1 MVSKK
6 VSKRAIR
13 QTREPIVPV
22 RHRSHSLAPEHVGE
36 AGSAAVL
43 AMAVL
48 GLAIFIASLAMIA
61 SGLTIAARY
70 ADSPPPNVGE
80 LGSGQVLG
88 GAGLLVLGVA
98 QVGSA
103 LAVLAD
109 MRGSRRIAAAVA
121 GLTALL
127 SAAGVLL
134 VMSQPIT
141 DTILAS
147 ALAVSTLVFAV
158 AAIVLGRPRPR
169 P

>member
-6 VSKRAIR
+6 VSKPAIR
-13 QTREPIVPV
+13 PV
-22 RHRSHSLAPEHVGE
+22 GRATAPARHRSHSLAPEHVGE

-48 GLAIFIASLAMIA
+48 GLATFIAAVAMIA
-61 SGLTIAARY
+61 SGLTIAGRY
-70 ADSPPPNVGE
+70 GDSPPPNVGE
-80 LGSGQVLG
+80 LGSRQMLAGAALLLLG
-88 GAGLLVLGVA
+88 AV

-109 MRGSRRIAAAVA
+109 ARGSRRMAAAVA
-121 GLTALL
+121 GLSALL

-147 ALAVSTLVFAV
+147 ALVVTTLIFAV
-158 AAIVLGRPRPR
+158 AAIVLGRPSR
-169 P
+169 

>member
-6 VSKRAIR
+6 VSKPAIQPAR
-13 QTREPIVPV
+13 QATAPT

-48 GLAIFIASLAMIA
+48 GLAVFIAAVAMIA
-61 SGLTIAARY
+61 SGLTIAGRY

-80 LGSGQVLG
+80 LGLGQVLG
-88 GAGLLVLGVA
+88 GVGLLVLGVA

-109 MRGSRRIAAAVA
+109 LRGSRRIAAAIA

-134 VMSQPIT
+134 VMSQPIS

-147 ALAVSTLVFAV
+147 ALAVTTLVFGV
-158 AAIVLGRPRPR
+158 AAIVLGRPRA
-169 P
+169 

>member
-6 VSKRAIR
+6 VSKHAIR
-13 QTREPIVPV
+13 PARQPAAPA

-61 SGLTIAARY
+61 SGLTIGGRY

-80 LGSGQVLG
+80 LGYGQVLG

-98 QVGSA
+98 QVASA

-109 MRGSRRIAAAVA
+109 VRGSRRIAAAVA
-121 GLTALL
+121 GVTALL

-134 VMSQPIT
+134 IMSQPIT
-141 DTILAS
+141 DVILAS

-158 AAIVLGRPRPR
+158 AAIVLGRPRP
-169 P
+169 

>member
-6 VSKRAIR
+6 VSKPAIQSAR
-13 QTREPIVPV
+13 QATVPA

-48 GLAIFIASLAMIA
+48 GLAVFIAAVAMIA
-61 SGLTIAARY
+61 SGLTIAGRY

-80 LGSGQVLG
+80 LGLGQVLG
-88 GAGLLVLGVA
+88 GVGMLVLGMA

-109 MRGSRRIAAAVA
+109 VRGSRRIAAAIA

-127 SAAGVLL
+127 STAGVLL
-134 VMSQPIT
+134 VMSQPIS

-147 ALAVSTLVFAV
+147 ALAVTTLVFGV
-158 AAIVLGRPRPR
+158 AAIVLGRPRA
-169 P
+169 

>member
-6 VSKRAIR
+6 VNRPAA
-13 QTREPIVPV
+13 PP

-48 GLAIFIASLAMIA
+48 GLAVFISGVAIIA
-61 SGLTIAARY
+61 AGLTIPGRY
-70 ADSPPPNVGE
+70 GDSPPPNVGQ
-80 LGSGQVLG
+80 LGYGQVLG
-88 GAGLLVLGVA
+88 GAGMVLLSVVLVA
-98 QVGSA
+98 SA

-109 MRGSRRIAAAVA
+109 VRGSRRVAAGAA

-134 VMSQPIT
+134 VMSQAVT
-141 DTILAS
+141 DPILAS
-147 ALAVSTLVFAV
+147 ALAVVTLVLGV
-158 AAIVLGRPRPR
+158 SAIVLGRPRR
-169 P
+169 

>member
-1 MVSKK
+1 MVSRK
-6 VSKRAIR
+6 VNRPAA
-13 QTREPIVPV
+13 PP

-36 AGSAAVL
+36 AGSAAVV

-48 GLAIFIASLAMIA
+48 GLAIFIAAVAIIA

-70 ADSPPPNVGE
+70 GESPPPNVGE
-80 LGSGQVLG
+80 LGIGQVLG
-88 GAGLLVLGVA
+88 GVGMLVLSVA
-98 QVGSA
+98 LVASA

-109 MRGSRRIAAAVA
+109 VRGSRRVAAVVA

-134 VMSQPIT
+134 IMSQPVT

-147 ALAVSTLVFAV
+147 ALAVVTLVFGA
-158 AAIVLGRPRPR
+158 AAIVLGRPRR
-169 P
+169 

>member
-6 VSKRAIR
+6 VTKAA
-13 QTREPIVPV
+13 TRPVREVPAPI

-36 AGSAAVL
+36 AGSAAIL

-48 GLAIFIASLAMIA
+48 GMATFIAAVAMIA
-61 SGLTIAARY
+61 SGVTIAGRY
-70 ADSPPPNVGE
+70 ASSPPPNVGE
-80 LGSGQVLG
+80 LGMGQVLG

-109 MRGSRRIAAAVA
+109 VRGSRRVAAAVA

-127 SAAGVLL
+127 AAAGVLL
-134 VMSQPIT
+134 VMSQPVT
-141 DTILAS
+141 DTVLAT
-147 ALAVSTLVFAV
+147 ALAVTTLVFAI
-158 AAIVLGRPRPR
+158 AAIVLGRRR
-169 P
+169 S

>member
-6 VSKRAIR
+6 VGKHAIR
-13 QTREPIVPV
+13 PAREAAVPA

-48 GLAIFIASLAMIA
+48 GLATFIASLAMIA
-61 SGLTIAARY
+61 SGLTIAGRY

-98 QVGSA
+98 QVASA
-103 LAVLAD
+103 LGVLAD
-109 MRGSRRIAAAVA
+109 VRGSRRIAAGVA

-127 SAAGVLL
+127 AAAGVLL
-134 VMSQPIT
+134 VTSRPIS

-147 ALAVSTLVFAV
+147 ALTVTTLVFGV
-158 AAIVLGRPRPR
+158 AAIVLGRPRR
-169 P
+169 